1 MSIGSL
7 ETMPISIV

>member
-7 ETMPISIV
+7 VRVYC